1 MHYIEILG
9 VSATIIL
16 LISMSYSCKD
26 RKSKIIMRL
35 MNALAAVLFIIYSI
49 VINAYSTILSNLA
62 ILLIDIFYLIKL
74 YRSKE

>member
-26 RKSKIIMRL
+26 RKSTIIMRL

-49 VINAYSTILSNLA
+49 VMNAYSTILSNLA
-62 ILLIDIFYLIKL
+62 ILLIDLFYLTKL
-74 YRSKE
+74 LKSKE